1 MPRNPKTKTVEAK
14 GKPSVPETIETVAAA
29 PAPAPAPT
37 PAPAAPPAEVAPPP
51 PKKEYPM
58 TKGVLELS
66 DKGFGFLRQEAKNY
80 QPSKDDVF
88 VNPNI
93 VRELQLREGLLL
105 EGEMVP
111 TNRGGFEVMNITKIN
126 GEKLDVYKKTT
137 NFNSLT
143 VIDPIEPFHLETD
156 PASVATRCLD
166 LFCPI
171 GKGTRGLIVAPPRSG
186 KTVLLK
192 QIANSISTN
201 HPEVD
206 LMIMLV
212 DERPEEVTD
221 FQRSTKGHVFA
232 SSNDEDL
239 KSHVRI
245 PKLVI
250 EMAKRKV
257 EFGKDVVI
265 LMDSLTRVARA
276 FNNYIGGSGRTM
288 SGGLDSRAMEI
299 PRKIFAAARNAEEGG
314 SLTIL
319 ATILVETGSRMDD
332 LIFQE
337 FKGTGNMELVLDR
350 GMAERRIFPAIDL
363 YKSGTRKEEKL
374 LPADVLNKVHLL
386 RRELAGRNPI
396 EATESIVRAMQKTKA
411 NSELLN
417 MLAKA

>member
-1 MPRNPKTKTVEAK
+1 MENQGNKINGTSTPPSTTAVPPPKK
-14 GKPSVPETIETVAAA
+14 GEILGDAPKGVKPPSVT
-29 PAPAPAPT
+29 
-37 PAPAAPPAEVAPPP
+37 AEPP
-51 PKKEYPM
+51 PKKEYPL
-58 TKGVLELS
+58 TRGILELS
-66 DKGFGFLRQEAKNY
+66 DKGFGFLRQEDKNY

-88 VNPNI
+88 VNPNV
-93 VRELQLREGLLL
+93 VRELQLREGLLI

-111 TNRGGFEVMNITKIN
+111 TNRGGYEVLNITKIN
-126 GEKLDVYKKTT
+126 NQKAEKFKKTPL
-137 NFNSLT
+137 FNSLT
-143 VIDPIEPFHLETD
+143 VIDPIEPLHLETD
-156 PASVATRCLD
+156 AATVSTRALD

-171 GKGTRGLIVAPPRSG
+171 GKGTRGLIVSPPRAG

-192 QIANSISTN
+192 QIANAITAN

-221 FQRSTKGHVFA
+221 FQRSTKGEVFA

-257 EFGKDVVI
+257 EFGRDVVI
-265 LMDSLTRVARA
+265 LMDSLTRMARA
-276 FNNYIGGSGRTM
+276 FNNYMSNSGRTM
-288 SGGLDSRAMEI
+288 SGGIDARAMEI
-299 PRKIFAAARNAEEGG
+299 PRKIFAAARNTEEGG
-314 SLTIL
+314 SLTIM
-319 ATILVETGSRMDD
+319 ATILVDTGSRMDD

-396 EATESIVRAMQKTKA
+396 EATESIVRAMSKSKS
-411 NSELLN
+411 NKDLLD

>member
-1 MPRNPKTKTVEAK
+1 MENSGNKTNNYNTAT
-14 GKPSVPETIETVAAA
+14 S
-29 PAPAPAPT
+29 T
-37 PAPAAPPAEVAPPP
+37 PATSTEVM
-51 PKKEYPM
+51 PKKEYPL
-58 TKGVLELS
+58 TRGILELS

-88 VNPNI
+88 VNPN
-93 VRELQLREGLLL
+93 VARELQLREGLLI

-111 TNRGGFEVMNITKIN
+111 TNRGGYEVMNITRIN
-126 GEKLDVYKKTT
+126 GVKAEKYKKTIL
-137 NFNSLT
+137 FNSLT

-156 PASVATRCLD
+156 AATVSTRCLD

-171 GKGTRGLIVAPPRSG
+171 GKGTRGLIVSPPRSG
-186 KTVLLK
+186 KTMLLK
-192 QIANSISTN
+192 QIANAISAN

-206 LMIMLV
+206 LMILLI

-221 FQRSTKGHVFA
+221 FQRSTKGQIFA

-257 EFGKDVVI
+257 EFGCDVVI

-276 FNNYIGGSGRTM
+276 YNNYGSGSGRTM

-319 ATILVETGSRMDD
+319 ATILVDTGSRMDE

-374 LPADVLNKVHLL
+374 LPADVLQKVHIL

-396 EATESIVRAMQKTKA
+396 EATESIVRAMQKTKT
-411 NSELLN
+411 NTELLN
-417 MLAKA
+417 MLGKVT

>member
-1 MPRNPKTKTVEAK
+1 
-14 GKPSVPETIETVAAA
+14 
-29 PAPAPAPT
+29 
-37 PAPAAPPAEVAPPP
+37 
-51 PKKEYPM
+51 
-58 TKGVLELS
+58 
-66 DKGFGFLRQEAKNY
+66 
-80 QPSKDDVF
+80 
-88 VNPNI
+88 
-93 VRELQLREGLLL
+93 
-105 EGEMVP
+105 MVP
-111 TNRGGFEVMNITKIN
+111 TNRGGYEVLNITKIN
-126 GEKLDVYKKTT
+126 SAKVDKYKKAAQ
-137 NFNSLT
+137 FNNLT

-156 PASVATRCLD
+156 AATIATRALD

-171 GKGTRGLIVAPPRSG
+171 GKGTRGLIVAPPRTG
-186 KTVLLK
+186 KTILLK

-201 HPEVD
+201 HPDVD

-221 FQRSTKGHVFA
+221 FQRSTKGQVFA

-276 FNNYIGGSGRTM
+276 YNNYMSGGGRTM

-299 PRKIFAAARNAEEGG
+299 PRKIFAAARNSEEGG

-319 ATILVETGSRMDD
+319 ATILTDTGSRMDE

-374 LPADVLNKVHLL
+374 LPADTLSKVHLL

-396 EATESIVRAMQKTKA
+396 EATESIIRAMQKTKS
-411 NSELLN
+411 NTELLN
-417 MLAKA
+417 MLAKG

>member
-1 MPRNPKTKTVEAK
+1 MESEGNKLNEQSNDRSTAAP
-14 GKPSVPETIETVAAA
+14 VPEEA
-29 PAPAPAPT
+29 PR
-37 PAPAAPPAEVAPPP
+37 
-51 PKKEYPM
+51 KEHPL
-58 TKGVLELS
+58 TSGILELS

-93 VRELQLREGLLL
+93 VREHQLREGLII

-126 GEKLDVYKKTT
+126 GHKPEKYKKTPL
-137 NFNSLT
+137 FASLT

-156 PASVATRCLD
+156 AATIATRALD

-186 KTVLLK
+186 KTILLK
-192 QIANSISTN
+192 QIANAITQN

-206 LMIMLV
+206 LMVMLV

-221 FQRSTKGHVFA
+221 FQRSTKGQIFA
-232 SSNDEDL
+232 SSNDEDI

-257 EFGKDVVI
+257 EFGRDVVI

-276 FNNYIGGSGRTM
+276 YNNYVSGSGRTM
-288 SGGLDSRAMEI
+288 SGGLDARAMEI
-299 PRKIFAAARNAEEGG
+299 PRKIFSAARNTEEGG

-319 ATILVETGSRMDD
+319 ATILVDTGSRMDE

-350 GMAERRIFPAIDL
+350 QMAERRIFPAIDL

-374 LPADVLNKVHLL
+374 LPADVLSKVHLL
-386 RRELAGRNPI
+386 RRELAGRNNI
-396 EATESIVRAMQKTKA
+396 EATDSIIRAMQKTKA
-411 NSELLN
+411 NSELVQ
-417 MLAKA
+417 MLSKAS

>member
-1 MPRNPKTKTVEAK
+1 MENQGDKINGGDNQNSKHPLTS
-14 GKPSVPETIETVAAA
+14 GI
-29 PAPAPAPT
+29 
-37 PAPAAPPAEVAPPP
+37 
-51 PKKEYPM
+51 
-58 TKGVLELS
+58 LELS
-66 DKGFGFLRQEAKNY
+66 DKGFGFLRQAGKNY

-88 VNPNI
+88 VNPN
-93 VRELQLREGLLL
+93 VARELRLREGLLV
-105 EGEMVP
+105 EGQMVP
-111 TNRGGFEVMNITKIN
+111 TNRGGYEVLNITRIN
-126 GEKLDVYKKTT
+126 GEKVDSYHQTQL
-137 NFNSLT
+137 FNSLT

-156 PASVATRCLD
+156 ATTVSTRCLD
-166 LFCPI
+166 LFCPV

-192 QIANSISTN
+192 QIANSITSN
-201 HPEVD
+201 HPETD

-221 FQRSTKGHVFA
+221 FHRATKGEVFA

-239 KSHVRI
+239 KSHVHL

-250 EMAKRKV
+250 EIAKRRV
-257 EFGKDVVI
+257 EFGRDVVI
-265 LMDSLTRVARA
+265 LIDSLTRLARA
-276 FNNYIGGSGRTM
+276 FNNYMANSGRTM
-288 SGGLDSRAMEI
+288 SGGIDARAMEI
-299 PRKIFAAARNAEEGG
+299 PRKIFAAARNTEEGG

-319 ATILVETGSRMDD
+319 ATILVDTGSRMDE

-374 LPADVLNKVHLL
+374 LPTDVLNKVHIL

-396 EATESIVRAMQKTKA
+396 EATESIVRAMQKTKS
-411 NSELLN
+411 NRDILG
-417 MLAKA
+417 MLAKG

>member
-1 MPRNPKTKTVEAK
+1 MENLEKKQTDQKSETTAST
-14 GKPSVPETIETVAAA
+14 SVVAA
-29 PAPAPAPT
+29 
-37 PAPAAPPAEVAPPP
+37 
-51 PKKEYPM
+51 PKKEYPL
-58 TKGVLELS
+58 TRGILELS

-80 QPSKDDVF
+80 QPSQDDVF
-88 VNPNI
+88 VNPNT
-93 VRELQLREGLLL
+93 VREMQLREGLFI

-111 TNRGGFEVMNITKIN
+111 TTRGGYEVMNITRIN
-126 GEKLDVYKKTT
+126 GQKVEKYKKTPI
-137 NFNSLT
+137 FNSLT

-156 PASVATRCLD
+156 PVTVATRCLD

-186 KTVLLK
+186 KTILLK
-192 QIANSISTN
+192 QIANAITSN

-221 FQRSTKGHVFA
+221 FQRSTKGQVFA
-232 SSNDEDL
+232 SSNDESV
-239 KSHVRI
+239 KTHVRI

-250 EMAKRKV
+250 EIAKRKV

-276 FNNYIGGSGRTM
+276 FNNYGGNSGRTM

-299 PRKIFAAARNAEEGG
+299 PRKIFSAARNAEEGG

-319 ATILVETGSRMDD
+319 ATILVDTGSRMDE

-350 GMAERRIFPAIDL
+350 NMAERRIFPAIDL

-374 LPADVLNKVHLL
+374 LPADILNKVHLL
-386 RRELAGRNPI
+386 RRELAGRNPL
-396 EATESIVRAMQKTKA
+396 EATESIVRAMQKTKS
-411 NSELLN
+411 NTELLN
-417 MLAKA
+417 MLAKT

>member
-1 MPRNPKTKTVEAK
+1 MENEATQSNEK
-14 GKPSVPETIETVAAA
+14 KETPAAA
-29 PAPAPAPT
+29 PAPR
-37 PAPAAPPAEVAPPP
+37 
-51 PKKEYPM
+51 KEYPI
-58 TKGVLELS
+58 TKGILELS
-66 DKGFGFLRQEAKNY
+66 DKGFGFLRQADKNY
-80 QPSKDDVF
+80 QPSRDDVF
-88 VNPNI
+88 VNPNV
-93 VRELQLREGLLL
+93 VRELGLREGLLI
-105 EGEMVP
+105 EGDMVP
-111 TNRGGFEVMNITKIN
+111 TNRGGFEVLNISKIN
-126 GEKLDVYKKTT
+126 GQKLDKFKKTAA
-137 NFNSLT
+137 FPSLT
-143 VIDPIEPFHLETD
+143 VIDPIEPLHLETE
-156 PASVATRCLD
+156 AAVVSTRALD
-166 LFCPI
+166 LFCPV
-171 GKGTRGLIVAPPRSG
+171 GKGTRGLIVSPPRAG

-192 QIANSISTN
+192 QIANAISAN

-221 FQRSTKGHVFA
+221 FQRSTKGQVFA

-239 KSHVRI
+239 KNHVRI
-245 PKLVI
+245 PKLVSEI
-250 EMAKRKV
+250 AKRKV

-276 FNNYIGGSGRTM
+276 FNNYMSNSGRTM
-288 SGGLDSRAMEI
+288 SGGIDARAMET
-299 PRKIFAAARNAEEGG
+299 PRKIFAAARNTEEGG

-319 ATILVETGSRMDD
+319 ATILVDTGSRMDE

-374 LPADVLNKVHLL
+374 LPADVLAKVHLL

-396 EATESIVRAMQKTKA
+396 EATESIVRAMGKTKS
-411 NSELLN
+411 NKELLD

>member
-1 MPRNPKTKTVEAK
+1 METQGKNSTDNASTNSTEA
-14 GKPSVPETIETVAAA
+14 A
-29 PAPAPAPT
+29 
-37 PAPAAPPAEVAPPP
+37 AEVAA
-51 PKKEYPM
+51 PKKEYPP
-58 TKGVLELS
+58 TKGILELS
-66 DKGFGFLRQEAKNY
+66 EKGFGFLRQEAKNY

-93 VRELQLREGLLL
+93 ARELQLREGLLI
-105 EGEMVP
+105 EGDMVP
-111 TNRGGFEVMNITKIN
+111 TNRGGFEVLNIGKIN
-126 GEKLDVYKKTT
+126 GVKPDKYKKTP
-137 NFNSLT
+137 NFASLT
-143 VIDPIEPFHLETD
+143 VIDPIEPLRLETD
-156 PASVATRCLD
+156 ASVLSTRCLD

-192 QIANSISTN
+192 QIADSISKN

-206 LMIMLV
+206 LMVMLV

-221 FQRSTKGHVFA
+221 FQRSTKGQVFA
-232 SSNDEDL
+232 SSNDEDI

-276 FNNYIGGSGRTM
+276 FNNYGGNSGRTM

-299 PRKIFAAARNAEEGG
+299 PRKIFAAARNTEEGG

-374 LPADVLNKVHLL
+374 LPADVLTKVHML

-396 EATESIVRAMQKTKA
+396 EATESIVRAMGKTKSNA
-411 NSELLN
+411 DLLQ

>member
-1 MPRNPKTKTVEAK
+1 METQGTKTTDQ
-14 GKPSVPETIETVAAA
+14 SSSSHL
-29 PAPAPAPT
+29 
-37 PAPAAPPAEVAPPP
+37 PPDKTEPLPPLP
-51 PKKEYPM
+51 PLPKKEYPQ
-58 TKGVLELS
+58 TRGILELS
-66 DKGFGFLRQEAKNY
+66 DKGFGFLRQQAKNY

-93 VRELQLREGLLL
+93 VRELQLREGLVI
-105 EGEMVP
+105 EGEKTP
-111 TNRGGFEVMNITKIN
+111 TNRGGYEVLNISKIN
-126 GEKLDVYKKTT
+126 GAKLDRYKKVLS
-137 NFNSLT
+137 FNELT
-143 VIDPIEPFHLETD
+143 VIDPLEPFHLETD
-156 PASVATRCLD
+156 AATVSTRCLD

-192 QIANSISTN
+192 QIANAITTN

-221 FQRSTKGHVFA
+221 FQRSTKGDVFA
-232 SSNDEDL
+232 SSNDEEL

-276 FNNYIGGSGRTM
+276 FNNYISTGGRTM

-319 ATILVETGSRMDD
+319 ATILVDTGSRMDD

-374 LPADVLNKVHLL
+374 LPADVLNKVHIL
-386 RRELAGRNPI
+386 RRELAGRNPT
-396 EATESIVRAMQKTKA
+396 EATESIVRAMQKTKS
-411 NSELLN
+411 NTELLN

>member
-1 MPRNPKTKTVEAK
+1 METQGNSNNDNRTS
-14 GKPSVPETIETVAAA
+14 PSSGSDATA
-29 PAPAPAPT
+29 
-37 PAPAAPPAEVAPPP
+37 
-51 PKKEYPM
+51 PKKEYPL
-58 TKGVLELS
+58 TKGILELS
-66 DKGFGFLRQEAKNY
+66 DKGFGFLRQEAQNY
-80 QPSKDDVF
+80 QPAKDDVF

-93 VRELQLREGLLL
+93 ARELQLREGLLL

-111 TNRGGFEVMNITKIN
+111 TPRGGYEVMNISRIN
-126 GEKLDVYKKTT
+126 GVKAEKFKKTPL
-137 NFNSLT
+137 FNELT
-143 VIDPIEPFHLETD
+143 VIDPIEPFHLETT
-156 PASVATRCLD
+156 PTITSTRCLD

-171 GKGTRGLIVAPPRSG
+171 GKGTRGLIVSPPRAG
-186 KTVLLK
+186 KTMLLK
-192 QIANSISTN
+192 DIANGISAN

-206 LMIMLV
+206 LMILLV

-221 FQRSTKGHVFA
+221 FRRSTKGEVFA

-245 PKLVI
+245 PRLVI

-257 EFGKDVVI
+257 EYGKDVVV
-265 LMDSLTRVARA
+265 LLDSLTRVARSY
-276 FNNYIGGSGRTM
+276 NNYGRNSGRTM

-299 PRKIFAAARNAEEGG
+299 PRKLFAAARNCEEGG

-319 ATILVETGSRMDD
+319 ATILVDTGSRMDE

-374 LPADVLNKVHLL
+374 LPADVLSKVHLL

-396 EATESIVRAMQKTKA
+396 EATESIVRAMSKTKS
-411 NSELLN
+411 NKELVN
-417 MLAKA
+417 MLAKV

>member
-1 MPRNPKTKTVEAK
+1 MENQGQKGNGNVHSDSSSPSSEPLPR
-14 GKPSVPETIETVAAA
+14 
-29 PAPAPAPT
+29 
-37 PAPAAPPAEVAPPP
+37 
-51 PKKEYPM
+51 KEYPL
-58 TKGVLELS
+58 TRGILELS

-88 VNPNI
+88 VNPN
-93 VRELQLREGLLL
+93 VARELQLREGLLL

-111 TNRGGFEVMNITKIN
+111 TNRGGHEVMNITKIN
-126 GEKLDVYKKTT
+126 GLKLDRYKKTRQ
-137 NFNSLT
+137 FNDLT

-156 PASVATRCLD
+156 ATTVSTRCLD

-171 GKGTRGLIVAPPRSG
+171 GKGTRGLIVSPPRAG

-192 QIANSISTN
+192 QIANAISAN

-221 FQRSTKGHVFA
+221 FHRSTKGEVFA
-232 SSNDEDL
+232 SSNDEEL
-239 KSHVRI
+239 KSHVRL

-257 EFGKDVVI
+257 EYGRDVVI
-265 LMDSLTRVARA
+265 LMDSLTRMARA
-276 FNNYIGGSGRTM
+276 FNNYGNNSGRTM

-319 ATILVETGSRMDD
+319 ATILVDTGSRMDE

-386 RRELAGRNPI
+386 RRELAGRNPT

-411 NSELLN
+411 NAELLN
-417 MLAKA
+417 MLAKV

>member
-1 MPRNPKTKTVEAK
+1 MENQGSQPTENNGNAGV
-14 GKPSVPETIETVAAA
+14 S
-29 PAPAPAPT
+29 T
-37 PAPAAPPAEVAPPP
+37 PAVQNETPPR
-51 PKKEYPM
+51 KEYPI
-58 TKGVLELS
+58 TKGILELS

-88 VNPNI
+88 VNPNV
-93 VRELQLREGLLL
+93 VRELGLREGLHL

-111 TNRGGFEVMNITKIN
+111 TNRGGYEILNITKIN
-126 GEKLDVYKKTT
+126 GQKLERYKKTPM
-137 NFNSLT
+137 FNSLT

-156 PASVATRCLD
+156 AASVATRCLD

-206 LMIMLV
+206 LMVMLV

-221 FQRSTKGHVFA
+221 FQRSTKGQVFA

-257 EFGKDVVI
+257 EFGRDVVI

-276 FNNYIGGSGRTM
+276 FNNYGGNSGRTM
-288 SGGLDSRAMEI
+288 SGGLDSRAMEV

-396 EATESIVRAMQKTKA
+396 EATESIVRAMGKTKSNA
-411 NSELLN
+411 ELLN
-417 MLAKA
+417 MLAKV

>member
-1 MPRNPKTKTVEAK
+1 MENQGSKNTDNTN
-14 GKPSVPETIETVAAA
+14 
-29 PAPAPAPT
+29 PAPATTAT
-37 PAPAAPPAEVAPPP
+37 EAP
-51 PKKEYPM
+51 PKKEYPV
-58 TKGVLELS
+58 TRGILELS

-88 VNPNI
+88 VNPNV
-93 VRELQLREGLLL
+93 VRELQLREGLLI

-111 TNRGGFEVMNITKIN
+111 TNRGGYEVMNISKIN
-126 GEKLDVYKKTT
+126 GLKADKFKKTVP
-137 NFNSLT
+137 FASLT
-143 VIDPIEPFHLETD
+143 VIDPIEPFHMETD
-156 PASVATRCLD
+156 AANVATRCLD

-171 GKGTRGLIVAPPRSG
+171 GKGTRGLIVSPPRAG
-186 KTVLLK
+186 KTMLLK

-206 LMIMLV
+206 LLVMLV

-221 FQRSTKGHVFA
+221 FQRSTKGQVFA

-257 EFGKDVVI
+257 EFGRDVVI

-276 FNNYIGGSGRTM
+276 FNNYGNNSGRTM
-288 SGGLDSRAMEI
+288 SGGIDARAMEI

-319 ATILVETGSRMDD
+319 ATILVDTGSRMDE

-374 LPADVLNKVHLL
+374 LPADVLSKVHLL

-396 EATESIVRAMQKTKA
+396 EATESIVRAMAKTKS
-411 NSELLN
+411 NKELLN
-417 MLAKA
+417 MLAKV

>member
-1 MPRNPKTKTVEAK
+1 MEKQEAK
-14 GKPSVPETIETVAAA
+14 TNGAAI
-29 PAPAPAPT
+29 
-37 PAPAAPPAEVAPPP
+37 PAATEPP
-51 PKKEYPM
+51 PKKEYPI
-58 TKGVLELS
+58 TRGILELS

-80 QPSKDDVF
+80 NPAKDDVF
-88 VNPNI
+88 VNPNV
-93 VRELQLREGLLL
+93 VRDLQLREGLLI

-111 TNRGGFEVMNITKIN
+111 TNRGGFEVMNISKIN
-126 GEKLDVYKKTT
+126 GQKTEKFRKIPA
-137 NFNSLT
+137 FSALT
-143 VIDPIEPFHLETD
+143 VIDPIEPLHLETD
-156 PASVATRCLD
+156 ATTISTRALD

-171 GKGTRGLIVAPPRSG
+171 GKGTRGLIVSPPRAG
-186 KTVLLK
+186 KTILLK
-192 QIANSISTN
+192 QIANAISAN

-221 FQRSTKGHVFA
+221 FQRSTKGQVFA
-232 SSNDEDL
+232 SSNDEDI
-239 KSHVRI
+239 KSHVRL

-257 EFGKDVVI
+257 EYGKDVVI
-265 LMDSLTRVARA
+265 LMDSLTRLARA
-276 FNNYIGGSGRTM
+276 FNNYMSGSGRTM
-288 SGGLDSRAMEI
+288 SGGIDSRAMEI

-314 SLTIL
+314 SLTIV
-319 ATILVETGSRMDD
+319 ATILVDTGSRMDD

-374 LPADVLNKVHLL
+374 LPVDVLNKVHLL
-386 RRELAGRNPI
+386 RRELAGRNPV
-396 EATESIVRAMQKTKA
+396 EATESIVRAMGKTKS
-411 NSELLN
+411 NKELLE

>member
-1 MPRNPKTKTVEAK
+1 METQGTTPKTDQ
-14 GKPSVPETIETVAAA
+14 TIASQQAAE
-29 PAPAPAPT
+29 PA
-37 PAPAAPPAEVAPPP
+37 
-51 PKKEYPM
+51 PKKEYPL

-66 DKGFGFLRQEAKNY
+66 DKGFGFLRQEDKNY
-80 QPSKDDVF
+80 QPSKDDIF

-93 VRELQLREGLLL
+93 VREMQLREGLLL

-111 TNRGGFEVMNITKIN
+111 TNRGGYEVMNISKIN
-126 GEKLDVYKKTT
+126 GVKAEKYKKTVA
-137 NFNSLT
+137 FNSLT
-143 VIDPIEPFHLETD
+143 VIDPIEPLRMETQ
-156 PASVATRCLD
+156 ASIISTRCLD

-192 QIANSISTN
+192 EIANAITTN

-206 LMIMLV
+206 LFIMLV

-221 FQRSTKGHVFA
+221 FQRSTKGQVFA
-232 SSNDEDL
+232 SSNDEDI

-257 EFGKDVVI
+257 EFGRDVVI

-276 FNNYIGGSGRTM
+276 FNNYGRNSGRTM

-299 PRKIFAAARNAEEGG
+299 PRKVFASARNAEEGG

-396 EATESIVRAMQKTKA
+396 EATESIVRAMQKTKS
-411 NSELLN
+411 NTELLN
-417 MLAKA
+417 MLAKG

>member
-1 MPRNPKTKTVEAK
+1 METHGSKTTDSHQNNSNSSSEEPISK
-14 GKPSVPETIETVAAA
+14 
-29 PAPAPAPT
+29 
-37 PAPAAPPAEVAPPP
+37 
-51 PKKEYPM
+51 YPM
-58 TKGVLELS
+58 TRGILELS
-66 DKGFGFLRQEAKNY
+66 DKGFGFLRQESKNY

-93 VRELQLREGLLL
+93 ARELQLREGLLI

-111 TNRGGFEVMNITKIN
+111 TNRGGYEVMNITKVN
-126 GEKLDVYKKTT
+126 GIKFEKYKKTT
-137 NFNSLT
+137 LFNSLT

-156 PASVATRCLD
+156 AETVSTRCLD

-192 QIANSISTN
+192 QIAHSISTN

-206 LMIMLV
+206 LMVLLV

-221 FQRSTKGHVFA
+221 FKRSTKGQVFA

-250 EMAKRKV
+250 EIAKRKV

-276 FNNYIGGSGRTM
+276 FNNYGSNSGRTM

-319 ATILVETGSRMDD
+319 ATILVDTGSRMDE

-374 LPADVLNKVHLL
+374 LPADVLSKVHLL

-411 NSELLN
+411 NTELLN
-417 MLAKA
+417 MLAKG